1 MRATIK
7 ATIVAAAVVLAGCAG
22 LPKDAFTPSAS
33 VVKIRTEQTRRY
45 DGIAQND
52 IMSASAGVL
61 QDLGF
66 TLSDSQE
73 KLGILVATKERS
85 ATNAGQI
92 VLAVLAAA
100 LSGVMTPTDKDQTF
114 YLTLVVSPVDQTQSA
129 KLAAMTSIDPRTI
142 KSNYLVRATFAH
154 IVRNTQ
160 NQVTAADQLTDD
172 KLYSEFFS
180 KLSKSVFLEGQ
191 KI

>member
-1 MRATIK
+1 MRAAIK
-7 ATIVAAAVVLAGCAG
+7 AAIVATTIALAGCAG

-33 VVKIRTEQTRRY
+33 VVKIRSEQTRRY
-45 DGIAQND
+45 NGIAKSD
-52 IMSASAGVL
+52 ILAASAGVL

-66 TLSDSQE
+66 TLNESQE
-73 KLGILVATKERS
+73 KLGVLVATKERS
-85 ATNAGQI
+85 ARSAGQI
-92 VLAVLAAA
+92 ALAVLAAA

-114 YLTLVVSPVDQTQSA
+114 YLTLVVSPVDQVKSVTLA
-129 KLAAMTSIDPRTI
+129 KTTNLAPNTVKGD
-142 KSNYLVRATFAH
+142 YLVRATFAH

-160 NQVTAADQLTDD
+160 DQVTEAAQLRDD
-172 KLYSEFFS
+172 KLYREFFS